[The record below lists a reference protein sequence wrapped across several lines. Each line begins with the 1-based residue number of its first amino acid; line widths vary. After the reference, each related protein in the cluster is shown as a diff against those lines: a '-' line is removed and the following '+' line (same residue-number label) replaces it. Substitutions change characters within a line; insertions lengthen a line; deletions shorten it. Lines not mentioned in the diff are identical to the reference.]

1 MLTPEAAQQV
11 IQQMI
16 SQGVLSPDHHFDAGG
31 TVGGTAT
38 GATQT
43 TVSDW
48 AAPVVGGMI
57 NAAIDTAGEEMP
69 IYGGA
74 KVADTSDLQNT
85 AFTGYNNL
93 TTPSGM
99 TDAQTNLK
107 TLNTD
112 LTTGPTYTAAKID
125 TGLGPVG
132 TVQSYMDPYLKN
144 VVDVQA
150 DRARRDADILRNKY
164 AAQMLGAGTFGG
176 GRQAI
181 MEAENARNLNT
192 TLAENA
198 AKGYSTAWNNALNQR
213 LKESEQNRIAQE
225 STEKGKQTEQQF
237 GLDYLKERENT
248 NKALAET
255 AYNEGRLTLSQ
266 LQDQLKAGAEQRSID
281 QEQLNSDYADWL
293 EQRDWQKKQLE
304 WLKTQLAGY
313 PMTAT
318 NTYGS
323 MDTSGITD
331 ALGGALTASGVYDR
345 LFNTKKP

>member
-1 MLTPEAAQQV
+1 MLTPEAAQQI

-16 SQGVLSPDHHFDAGG
+16 ARGVLSPDHHFDAGG
-31 TVGGTAT
+31 AVTGT
-38 GATQT
+38 TQT

-69 IYGGA
+69 IYDDK
-74 KVADTSDLQNT
+74 KVADTSTLQNT
-85 AFTGYNNL
+85 AFSGYDTL
-93 TTPSGM
+93 TTPSGL
-99 TDAQTNLK
+99 TDAQANLK

-112 LTTGPTYTAAKID
+112 LTKGPTYTASKID

-150 DRARRDADILRNKY
+150 DRARRDADIQRNKY

-213 LKESEQNRIAQE
+213 LKEAEQGRIAQE
-225 STEKGKQTEQQF
+225 STEKNKQAEQEY
-237 GLDYLKERENT
+237 GLNYLKERENV
-248 NKALAET
+248 NKTLAET
-255 AYNEGRLTLSQ
+255 AYNEGRLTLQQ

-281 QEQLNSDYADWL
+281 QEGINSDYADWL

-304 WLKTQLAGY
+304 WLKTQLSGY

-318 NTYGS
+318 NTGGS
-323 MDTSGITD
+323 MDTSGMAD

-345 LFNTKKP
+345 LFNKKP